1 MEATLLH
8 WPAGTG
14 KLSDTADCT
23 CDVSGT
29 SNAAFFFFHPQ
40 DWLSSVIRVAS
51 LTIFYFASKFV
62 EGSFSR

>member
-23 CDVSGT
+23 CDVSST
-29 SNAAFFFFHPQ
+29 SNATFFFFTPKIGFQ
-40 DWLSSVIRVAS
+40 VLSRSPHS
-51 LTIFYFASKFV
+51 PFFYFASKFV